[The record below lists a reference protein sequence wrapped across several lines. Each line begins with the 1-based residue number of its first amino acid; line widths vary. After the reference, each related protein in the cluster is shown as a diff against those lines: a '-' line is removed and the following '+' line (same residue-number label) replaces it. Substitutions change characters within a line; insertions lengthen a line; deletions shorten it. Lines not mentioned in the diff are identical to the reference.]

1 MKQLKNLSRFITI
14 VNIIMVIALVFI
26 IKPYDLG
33 IENAKDIFI
42 KILLLILI
50 SFIVIQFFIY
60 RQKKSL

>member
-1 MKQLKNLSRFITI
+1 MKQVKNLSRFITI

-60 RQKKSL
+60 RQKNSL

>member
-1 MKQLKNLSRFITI
+1 MKQIKNLSRFITI

-50 SFIVIQFFIY
+50 SFIVIQFFIN

>member
-1 MKQLKNLSRFITI
+1 MKQIKNLSRFITI

-50 SFIVIQFFIY
+50 L
-60 RQKKSL
+60 SLIHI

>member
-1 MKQLKNLSRFITI
+1 MKQIKNLSRFITI

>member
-1 MKQLKNLSRFITI
+1 MKQLKNLSIFITI
-14 VNIIMVIALVFI
+14 VNIFMVIGLVFI

>member
-1 MKQLKNLSRFITI
+1 MKQIKNLSRFITI

-60 RQKKSL
+60 RQKNSL

>member
-14 VNIIMVIALVFI
+14 VNIIMVIGLIFI

-60 RQKKSL
+60 RQKNSL